1 MATQRGGMALLFEG
15 HRYNKVRDG
24 REGTVYWRC
33 ARLVGKGLTHT
44 DYTILFGLHI
54 SVRLK
59 MARYNYKS

>member
-33 ARLVGKGLTHT
+33 ARLVDVIPFSFAK
-44 DYTILFGLHI
+44 I
-54 SVRLK
+54 SVKYTPIYEVQFRSRD
-59 MARYNYKS
+59 AQ